1 MSATMTMTKSKSKTA
16 PRRFKVLN
24 QEPKEQPVPKL
35 YVYPETEEERTEA
48 FRYLY
53 ELEKRTG
60 AASAWDLL
68 PAFTVQMDKSKS
80 IAEQYII
87 EYLTQPEKVI
97 RNYIPRKDQV
107 YGPTHYKTLSAQLS
121 KFYEFYPPY

>member
-1 MSATMTMTKSKSKTA
+1 MSATMTMTAATKTKRT
-16 PRRFKVLN
+16 PRQTIKTH
-24 QEPKEQPVPKL
+24 EPKP
-35 YVYPETEEERTEA
+35 YVYPESEEARSEA
-48 FRYLY
+48 FQYLY

-97 RNYIPRKDQV
+97 RKYIPRKDQV
-107 YGPTHYKTLSAQLS
+107 YGPTHYKTLSAQLT
-121 KFYEFYPPY
+121 KFYEFHPPY